1 MDKFM
6 YHIPTKVFFGRGQL
20 AQLAESVKAH
30 GSKVL
35 MVYGGGSIKKIGL
48 YDAITKIFAENG
60 IAYEELAGVEPN
72 PRITTVEKGI
82 AICREHGLDVVLAV
96 GGGSTIDCA
105 KAVAAG
111 VTCEGSAWDMVTK
124 KAPIKSIL
132 PIIAV
137 LTIAATGSEMDTS
150 AVISNMETHEKVG
163 VSAPGMRPVV
173 SIMDPEYSFTV
184 SKFQTAAGTAD
195 IMSHVMEVYFNN
207 HPDAYLQNRFAE
219 AVLKTCVKYGH
230 RAWQQ
235 PDDYE
240 ARANLMWASSW
251 AINGLLTKGAPVGWS
266 VHPMEHELSAYYDVT
281 HGAGLAVLIP
291 HWLRH
296 MLKEENV
303 YKYVDY
309 GTAVGG
315 IDASLPPMEIAGKA
329 IEATADYFKAMGLPT
344 TLRELGIGE
353 EHFGIMAK
361 KAGAQLK
368 SAFVPMDEKDVLE
381 IFHKAF

>member
-6 YHIPTKVFFGRGQL
+6 YHIPTKVFFGKGQIVQL
-20 AQLAESVKAH
+20 AGSVKEH
-30 GSKVL
+30 GSRVL

-48 YDAITKIFAENG
+48 YDTITKIFEENG
-60 IAYEELAGVEPN
+60 ITYKELAGVEPN

-132 PIIAV
+132 PIITV

-163 VSAPGMRPVV
+163 VSAPDMRPVV
-173 SIMDPEYSFTV
+173 SIMDPEYSCTV

-296 MLKEENV
+296 MLKEENI

-309 GTAVGG
+309 GTAVWG
-315 IDASLPPMEIAGKA
+315 IDASLPPMEIAEKA
-329 IEATADYFKAMGLPT
+329 IAATADYFKAMELPT

-353 EHFGIMAK
+353 EHFDIMAK

>member
-6 YHIPTKVFFGRGQL
+6 YHIPTKVFFGKGQIVQL
-20 AQLAESVKAH
+20 AGSVKEH
-30 GSKVL
+30 GSRVL

-48 YDAITKIFAENG
+48 YDTITKIFEENG
-60 IAYEELAGVEPN
+60 ITYKELAGVEPN

-132 PIIAV
+132 PIITV

-163 VSAPGMRPVV
+163 VSAPDMRPVV
-173 SIMDPEYSFTV
+173 SIMDPEYSCTV

-309 GTAVGG
+309 GTAVWG
-315 IDASLPPMEIAGKA
+315 IDASLPPMEIAEKA
-329 IEATADYFKAMGLPT
+329 IAATADYFKAMELPT

-353 EHFGIMAK
+353 EHFDIMAK

>member
-6 YHIPTKVFFGRGQL
+6 YHIPTKVFFGKGQIVQL
-20 AQLAESVKAH
+20 AGSVKEH
-30 GSKVL
+30 GSRVL

-48 YDAITKIFAENG
+48 YNTITKIFEENG
-60 IAYEELAGVEPN
+60 ITYKELAGVEPN

-82 AICREHGLDVVLAV
+82 AVCREHGLDVVLAV

-132 PIIAV
+132 PIITV

-163 VSAPGMRPVV
+163 VSAPDMRPVV
-173 SIMDPEYSFTV
+173 SIMDPEYSCTV

-309 GTAVGG
+309 GTAVWG
-315 IDASLPPMEIAGKA
+315 IDASLPPMEIAEKA
-329 IEATADYFKAMGLPT
+329 IEATADYFKAMELPT

-353 EHFGIMAK
+353 EHFDIMAK

>member
-6 YHIPTKVFFGRGQL
+6 YHIPTKVFFGKGQIVQL
-20 AQLAESVKAH
+20 AGSVKEH
-30 GSKVL
+30 GSRVL

-48 YDAITKIFAENG
+48 YDTITKIFEENG
-60 IAYEELAGVEPN
+60 ITYKELAGVEPN

-132 PIIAV
+132 PIITV

-163 VSAPGMRPVV
+163 ISAPDMRPVV
-173 SIMDPEYSFTV
+173 SIMDPEYSCTV

-235 PDDYE
+235 SDDYE

-309 GTAVGG
+309 GTAVWG
-315 IDASLPPMEIAGKA
+315 IDASLPPMEIAEKA
-329 IEATADYFKAMGLPT
+329 IAATADYFKAMELPT

-353 EHFGIMAK
+353 EHFDIMAK

>member
-1 MDKFM
+1 MKNFLYD
-6 YHIPTKVFFGRGQL
+6 IGTKIYFGEGQIVHL
-20 AQLAESVKAH
+20 PEAIKPYAQ
-30 GSKVL
+30 KVL
-35 MVYGGGSIKKIGL
+35 LVYGGGSIKKIGL

-309 GTAVGG
+309 GTAVWG

-353 EHFGIMAK
+353 EHFDIMAK

>member
-6 YHIPTKVFFGRGQL
+6 YHIPTKVFFGKGQIVQL
-20 AQLAESVKAH
+20 ADSVKEH
-30 GSKVL
+30 GSRVL

-48 YDAITKIFAENG
+48 YDTITKIFEENG
-60 IAYEELAGVEPN
+60 ITYKELAGVEPN

-82 AICREHGLDVVLAV
+82 AVCREHGLDVVLAV

-132 PIIAV
+132 PIITV

-163 VSAPGMRPVV
+163 VSAPDMRPVV
-173 SIMDPEYSFTV
+173 SIMDPEYSCTV

-309 GTAVGG
+309 GTTVWG
-315 IDASLPPMEIAGKA
+315 IDASLPPMEIAEKA
-329 IEATADYFKAMGLPT
+329 IEATADYFKAMELPT

-353 EHFGIMAK
+353 EHFDIMAK

>member
-207 HPDAYLQNRFAE
+207 RTP
-219 AVLKTCVKYGH
+219 TC
-230 RAWQQ
+230 RTA
-235 PDDYE
+235 
-240 ARANLMWASSW
+240 
-251 AINGLLTKGAPVGWS
+251 
-266 VHPMEHELSAYYDVT
+266 
-281 HGAGLAVLIP
+281 
-291 HWLRH
+291 LRR
-296 MLKEENV
+296 
-303 YKYVDY
+303 
-309 GTAVGG
+309 
-315 IDASLPPMEIAGKA
+315 PC
-329 IEATADYFKAMGLPT
+329 
-344 TLRELGIGE
+344 
-353 EHFGIMAK
+353 
-361 KAGAQLK
+361 
-368 SAFVPMDEKDVLE
+368 
-381 IFHKAF
+381 